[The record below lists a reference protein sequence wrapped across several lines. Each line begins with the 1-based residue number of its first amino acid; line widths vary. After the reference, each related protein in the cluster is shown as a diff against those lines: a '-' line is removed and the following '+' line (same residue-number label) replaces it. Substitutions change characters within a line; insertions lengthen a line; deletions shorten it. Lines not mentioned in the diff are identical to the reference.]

1 MQINL
6 GSWLKSSTFKR
17 QLKHFSFSQLSR
29 EPETLQ
35 VLSEAHIMY
44 NCTPPN
50 SSRKSTK
57 HLLVLSKPFVEPQMA
72 FSVHQVRIHGDITV
86 HDGAATKS
94 ATGGKG
100 VYDEIQWY

>member
-35 VLSEAHIMY
+35 VHSEAHIMY

-57 HLLVLSKPFVEPQMA
+57 HLLVLSKPFV
-72 FSVHQVRIHGDITV
+72 VRIHGDITV